1 MAPRVSEHFRGHPC
15 AVVGEV
21 TGDGAVTVHDGG
33 EPVAAWPVADLVRAW
48 KTPI

>member
-1 MAPRVSEHFRGHPC
+1 MAPRMSEHFRGHAC

-21 TGDGAVTVHDGG
+21 TGDGVVTVRDGG
-33 EPVAAWPVADLVRAW
+33 APVAAWPVADLVRAW